1 MSVVELSPIVKTVD
15 VRRPAKDLFRMFTA
29 ETSAWW
35 PMTHTR
41 ARDALGQK
49 TTKITIEPRVGGRV
63 YETLADGQELE
74 WGEVAVFQPDKL
86 FAMHW
91 HLGRG
96 MTQATSVSVAFEPID
111 SASTRVTLTHE
122 NWMRMGEE
130 AEQLR
135 KGYASGWATVFEKN
149 FKEYAER

>member
-1 MSVVELSPIVKTVD
+1 MTVVDLSPLVKTVD
-15 VRRPAKDLFRMFTA
+15 VRRSARDAFRIFTA
-29 ETSAWW
+29 EVAAWW
-35 PMTHTR
+35 PMATHTR
-41 ARDALGQK
+41 AKTALGQK
-49 TTKITIEPRVGGRV
+49 TTKVTIEPRVGGRV

-74 WGEVAVFQPDKL
+74 WGEVAVYQPDTL

-96 MTQATSVSVAFEPID
+96 MTQATSVSVAFEAID
-111 SASTRVTLTHE
+111 NASTRVTLTHE

-135 KGYASGWATVFEKN
+135 KGYAG
-149 FKEYAER
+149 